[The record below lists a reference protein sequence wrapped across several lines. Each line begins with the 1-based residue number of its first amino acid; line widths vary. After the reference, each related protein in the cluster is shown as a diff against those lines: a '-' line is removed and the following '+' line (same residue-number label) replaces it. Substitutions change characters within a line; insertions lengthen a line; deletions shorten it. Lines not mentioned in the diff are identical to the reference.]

1 MNESRRVRRVGP
13 VHAALAVAALGLL
26 VMPLA
31 FAGAK
36 SPEASTSASPKRQI
50 KALSK
55 RIAALEA
62 KQTPA
67 PASPTSL
74 PPRGPAGGDLTGM
87 YPNPQLANE
96 TVGSGA
102 FRGENTFTSAGV
114 AVAAGTSAQATVTC
128 PPGFQLMG
136 GGFNWQNN
144 TNGTAVILSSPV
156 NGSQDTK
163 WVVEGRVDTGGTAN
177 TISAVANC
185 MQP

>member
-1 MNESRRVRRVGP
+1 MNKSRRRRRVRP
-13 VHAALAVAALGLL
+13 VHAVLAVAALGLL

-36 SPEASTSASPKRQI
+36 SPEASTSASAKRQI
-50 KALSK
+50 KTLSK

-67 PASPTSL
+67 PASL
-74 PPRGPAGGDLTGM
+74 PPRGPAGGDLTGV
-87 YPNPQLANE
+87 YPNPQLRDD

-102 FRGENTFTSAGV
+102 FRGENVFSGTGV
-114 AVAAGTSAQATVTC
+114 AVQPGTSAQATVTC
-128 PPGFQLMG
+128 PAGFQLMG

-156 NGSQDTK
+156 VGSGDTK